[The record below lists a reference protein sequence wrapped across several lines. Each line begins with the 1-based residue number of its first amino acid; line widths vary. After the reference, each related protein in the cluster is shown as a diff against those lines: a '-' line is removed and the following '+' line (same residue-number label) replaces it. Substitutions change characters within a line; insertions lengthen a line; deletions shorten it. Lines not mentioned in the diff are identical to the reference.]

1 MLRKPISQYLIPAL
15 LLLLCTAMAYCG
27 KKGGSSPTPPPPPPP
42 AEENLVINL
51 DPDPGTTTAAAL
63 GANYDFKVVIQSKM
77 PTAGVKVDVACTR
90 DADNAVISSRSL
102 TGTAATVN
110 TFVDN
115 LLAGQLYTVK
125 VTVTSVS
132 KPSNTASKTFK
143 LARK

>member
-1 MLRKPISQYLIPAL
+1 MFRNPIIKYLVPCL
-15 LLLLCTAMAYCG
+15 LFLLCTGISYCG
-27 KKGGSSPTPPPPPPP
+27 KKGGGNPAPPPAP
-42 AEENLVINL
+42 AEENLVISI
-51 DPDPGTTTAAAL
+51 DPDPGATTAAAL

-90 DADNAVISSRSL
+90 DADNVSISSRSL
-102 TGTAATVN
+102 TGSAATVN

-115 LLAGQLYTVK
+115 LQPGQLYTVK

-132 KPSNTASKTFK
+132 KPSNAASKTFK

>member
-1 MLRKPISQYLIPAL
+1 MPHQSIMRYLIPFL
-15 LLLLCTAMAYCG
+15 FILLCTSMSYCG
-27 KKGGSSPTPPPPPPP
+27 KKGGSTPTPPPAP
-42 AEENLVINL
+42 AEENLVINI

-77 PTAGVKVDVACTR
+77 PAAGVKVDIACTR
-90 DADNAVISSRSL
+90 DADNASISSRSL
-102 TGTAATVN
+102 TGSATTVN

-115 LLAGQLYTVK
+115 LQSGQLYTVK